1 MGVGTL
7 WFMPI
12 TPISV
17 QGRLGSLGSY
27 YACSDYTAINPEF
40 GTIDD
45 FRELV
50 AYAHSL
56 GMKVIIDWVANH
68 TGQDHIWTQTNPG
81 FYKKNA
87 EGAMYDSNGWNDVID
102 LNYYDGLM
110 RKAMIDAM
118 RFWVL
123 ECDIDGF
130 RCDMAHLVPLDFWRR
145 ARMELSDVKDLFWLA
160 ETEDIHYLEVF
171 DACYAWTWMHE
182 TEKLGKGQLSVS
194 QLRNV
199 LHNYQVSFPSNT
211 TQLFFTSNHDENSWN
226 GTEYEKYGPF
236 AKPLAVISTL
246 WNGIP
251 LIYSGQEQPNHK
263 RLKFFDKDRI
273 EWGGQPALHEF
284 YKTLFQLHRDHPALA
299 FGNEVQWIPTNADEY
314 VMAFVRRFEGREVLA
329 LINLSPNHSFVQLKE
344 GYVSGVYANVFTHE
358 KVDVIPFQSFEL
370 RAYESLILVK

>member
-1 MGVGTL
+1 
-7 WFMPI
+7 
-12 TPISV
+12 
-17 QGRLGSLGSY
+17 
-27 YACSDYTAINPEF
+27 
-40 GTIDD
+40 
-45 FRELV
+45 
-50 AYAHSL
+50 
-56 GMKVIIDWVANH
+56 
-68 TGQDHIWTQTNPG
+68 
-81 FYKKNA
+81 
-87 EGAMYDSNGWNDVID
+87 
-102 LNYYDGLM
+102 
-110 RKAMIDAM
+110 
-118 RFWVL
+118 
-123 ECDIDGF
+123 
-130 RCDMAHLVPLDFWRR
+130 
-145 ARMELSDVKDLFWLA
+145 MELSDVKDLFWLA

-299 FGNEVQWIPTNADEY
+299 F
-314 VMAFVRRFEGREVLA
+314 
-329 LINLSPNHSFVQLKE
+329 
-344 GYVSGVYANVFTHE
+344 
-358 KVDVIPFQSFEL
+358 
-370 RAYESLILVK
+370 